1 MRVFAAENI
10 KQLLNHIGRCHRNDP
25 NFYCVCGMNGCTKTF
40 RKYYS
45 WRKHLQTKHSVEQE
59 VPSCAEVRVADNGD
73 ENDTNNEIEYS
84 ADHSKSTALYIL
96 KLQEDHSLP
105 KSTVESVIVNTKSIL
120 QETLLVVETQL

>member
-1 MRVFAAENI
+1 M
-10 KQLLNHIGRCHRNDP
+10 
-25 NFYCVCGMNGCTKTF
+25 
-40 RKYYS
+40 
-45 WRKHLQTKHSVEQE
+45 QTKHSVEQE

-73 ENDTNNEIEYS
+73 ENDTNNEIDYS